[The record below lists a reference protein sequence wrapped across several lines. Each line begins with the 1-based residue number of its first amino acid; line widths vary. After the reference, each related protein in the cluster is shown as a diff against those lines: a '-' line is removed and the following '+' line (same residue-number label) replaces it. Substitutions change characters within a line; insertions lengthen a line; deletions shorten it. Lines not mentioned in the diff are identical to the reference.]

1 METHL
6 DKKFYVPSIEEFFVG
21 FEFEHKDPCYDGREE
36 FQKAIVESDALVRY
50 PNEEGVFNYWEAEHL
65 LSNILYDIKEN
76 NIRVKY
82 LDQND
87 IEELGFMFE
96 EQVVGKITF
105 KYTKNNFIELH
116 KLYTTILILNNGRT
130 IFEGFIKNKS
140 ELIRLLGWLNV

>member
-1 METHL
+1 MVL
-6 DKKFYVPSIEEFFVG
+6 ILKFKEIAMKENINKYYIPEYSDIYIG
-21 FEFEHKDPCYDGREE
+21 QDLYTINEHKIDLSTVDSLTAFLQYQNFYKDC
-36 FQKAIVESDALVRY
+36 
-50 PNEEGVFNYWEAEHL
+50 EGNITYGINLENYRL
-65 LSNILYDIKEN
+65 
-76 NIRVKY
+76 KY
-82 LDQND
+82 LDSSD
-87 IEELGFMFE
+87 IEELGFIFE

>member
-1 METHL
+1 MEN
-6 DKKFYVPSIEEFFVG
+6 KYYIPSYDEFFVG
-21 FEFEHKDPCYDGREE
+21 FEYETRDTRGMTESGWNPQVFGQHNKVWDLTQLNKD
-36 FQKAIVESDALVRY
+36 V
-50 PNEEGVFNYWEAEHL
+50 
-65 LSNILYDIKEN
+65 
-76 NIRVKY
+76 RVKY
-82 LDQND
+82 LDASD

>member
-1 METHL
+1 MEENINKYYIPEYSDIYIGQDLYTINGYKIDL
-6 DKKFYVPSIEEFFVG
+6 STVDSLTAFLQYQNYY
-21 FEFEHKDPCYDGREE
+21 KDY
-36 FQKAIVESDALVRY
+36 
-50 PNEEGVFNYWEAEHL
+50 EGNITYGISLENYRL
-65 LSNILYDIKEN
+65 
-76 NIRVKY
+76 KY
-82 LDQND
+82 LDSND
-87 IEELGFMFE
+87 IEELGFIFE

>member
-1 METHL
+1 MENKYYT
-6 DKKFYVPSIEEFFVG
+6 PSIEEFFVR
-21 FEFEHKDPCYDGREE
+21 FECEWQSKIRQESWNKQICDVDLINIAYDSFEHSDIEE
-36 FQKAIVESDALVRY
+36 PF
-50 PNEEGVFNYWEAEHL
+50 NEQF
-65 LSNILYDIKEN
+65 
-76 NIRVKY
+76 RVKY
-82 LDQND
+82 LDASD
-87 IEELGFMFE
+87 IEGLGFIFE

>member
-1 METHL
+1 MDFLELHPGYQKWGKYKIANKLGCTPEQVVEAKAL
-6 DKKFYVPSIEEFFVG
+6 INGKG
-21 FEFEHKDPCYDGREE
+21 FKDGDVADSEL
-36 FQKAIVESDALVRY
+36 FK
-50 PNEEGVFNYWEAEHL
+50 
-65 LSNILYDIKEN
+65 
-76 NIRVKY
+76 
-82 LDQND
+82 
-87 IEELGFMFE
+87 ELGFIFE